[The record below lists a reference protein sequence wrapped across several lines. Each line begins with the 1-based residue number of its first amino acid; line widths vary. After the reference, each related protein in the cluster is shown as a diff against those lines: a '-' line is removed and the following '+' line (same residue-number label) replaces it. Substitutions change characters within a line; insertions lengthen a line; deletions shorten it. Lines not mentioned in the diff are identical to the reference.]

1 MKRLISAIKWDIH
14 FQMKYGLYTAGAV
27 LTLVWIGVLSLFS
40 GQAIGLAVPIIL
52 LSDVSTMG
60 LLFIGSI
67 IFFERGQGSLAAV
80 VTTPLKT
87 KEYIVSKV
95 VSLTLFIT
103 VYSLILAFIT
113 SWLKGQALN
122 PLILIVAILLIAVEY
137 TLIGF
142 YLSTFFKKF
151 TDFLLPMGLVFA
163 IMNLPLFTMFDIP
176 ALEAFNKLFYI
187 MPSMGFVKLLLGLYT
202 PPSGLDVMYALV
214 FNGLVIVILFKR
226 CIKNFNTK
234 IIGRSADLD
243 D

>member
-1 MKRLISAIKWDIH
+1 
-14 FQMKYGLYTAGAV
+14 MKYGLYTAGAV
-27 LTLVWIGVLSLFS
+27 LTLVWVGILSLFS
-40 GQAIGLAVPIIL
+40 GEAIRLAVPIVL
-52 LSDVSTMG
+52 LSDISTMG

-67 IFFERGQGSLAAV
+67 IFFERGQGSIAAV
-80 VTTPLKT
+80 ITTPLKT
-87 KEYIVSKV
+87 KEYIVSKI

-103 VYSLILAFIT
+103 MYSLLLTLLT
-113 SWLKGQALN
+113 SWFKGQTLN
-122 PLILIVAILLIAVEY
+122 MLMLFIASVLIAVEY

-163 IMNLPLFTMFDIP
+163 IMNLPIFTMFNIP
-176 ALEAFNKLFYI
+176 ALEAFDKLFYI
-187 MPSMGFVKLLLGLYT
+187 IPSTGFVKLLLGLYT
-202 PPSGLDVMYALV
+202 PLSGLDVMYALLY
-214 FNGLVIVILFKR
+214 NGIVIVVLFKL